1 MGPNPTLV
9 RVLLCP
15 RVGPLPF
22 PGLTTRWDNLGIYLT
37 LQLTLYKYLYHFPI
51 KDISCHI
58 ISFLSHNFCFR
69 FCFCFILSESLC
81 STIPGV
87 VQIGPDCRGRLC
99 KPDDLAGSVVECGL
113 IYGELLIPLCPS
125 SSSLLGLASFGISP
139 LTDWFTG
146 KGGV

>member
-51 KDISCHI
+51 KGISCHI
-58 ISFLSHNFCFR
+58 ISFLSHNFCF
-69 FCFCFILSESLC
+69 CFCFILSESLC
-81 STIPGV
+81 STVPGV
-87 VQIGPDCRGRLC
+87 EQIGPDCRGRLC
-99 KPDDLAGSVVECGL
+99 KPDDLVGSVVECGL